1 MLKFKKEIKQEKKKK
16 EKGETPRP
24 VGREGRLEEEE
35 NTIGEDMGLQN
46 VIGVREHSC
55 WKKKEMI
62 AFMFHCE
69 VNSWNL

>member
-1 MLKFKKEIKQEKKKK
+1 MIRASLLKQGNPQTC
-16 EKGETPRP
+16 GEGGQTR
-24 VGREGRLEEEE
+24 GRR

>member
-1 MLKFKKEIKQEKKKK
+1 M
-16 EKGETPRP
+16 
-24 VGREGRLEEEE
+24 GREGRLEEEE

-69 VNSWNL
+69 VNSGVAIL